1 MATNFFGGAFF
12 GGGFFGGDSPT
23 PTPDA
28 TGGKGDNGRDERRI
42 FKPTGLIDRPKLKA
56 RKDVED
62 RVAEAREIQAEVHE
76 QVAREFGEETQRLAF
91 RQEAPPVETM
101 SLREID
107 AEIGMLLRKKLR
119 TQEDEIVLL
128 LLMAAAAA

>member
-1 MATNFFGGAFF
+1 MAGIFNSSIFNNEIFNT
-12 GGGFFGGDSPT
+12 GDVAPT
-23 PTPDA
+23 ADVS

-42 FKPTGLIDRPKLKA
+42 FKPTGLIDRPKIKA

-62 RVAEAREIQAEVHE
+62 RVAEAREIHAEVHE
-76 QVAREFGEETQRLAF
+76 QVAREFGEETQRLAL
-91 RQEAPPVETM
+91 RPVAPPVETM

-107 AEIGMLLRKKLR
+107 AEIGMLLRKTMR
-119 TQEDEIVLL
+119 MQEDEIVLL